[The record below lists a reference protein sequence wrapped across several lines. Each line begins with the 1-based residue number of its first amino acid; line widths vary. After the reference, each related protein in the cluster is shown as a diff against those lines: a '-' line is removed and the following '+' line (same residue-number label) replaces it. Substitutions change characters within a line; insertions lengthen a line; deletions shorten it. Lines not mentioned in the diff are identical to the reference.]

1 MKITTALVVAVAL
14 GWQVAPDQ
22 RHRALEIVKKVN
34 GTVVIDAKVPGE
46 PVVALN
52 L

>member
-1 MKITTALVVAVAL
+1 MHFTTVLIVGVALVWSQDIDL
-14 GWQVAPDQ
+14 
-22 RHRALEIVKKVN
+22 RRRALEIVKKAK
-34 GTVVIDAKVPGE
+34 GTVVIDANAPGE